1 MSLPPELNFLNAF
14 FVPPSITLKEAD
26 WLLSDFD
33 KNRWEY
39 SFGFKTPKIID
50 WNVTLN
56 DGSSLTDNKNK
67 DLLDGFKYFIT
78 ASTNSQS
85 QSVTNA
91 TGTRANE
98 LGRALHIVDFIL
110 LNAQAFQLAEHGLA
124 GLGRD
129 TLKLILSEIASSKDS
144 AESVYGWSK
153 RASLYCLNLVLKTN
167 QSDIKQALK
176 KWPELATITP
186 EQIDNNTLDIPL
198 EVIPQVRAAL
208 YLNDIYRY
216 ARGKGYVANSVT
228 ISKEIYRDTLKG
240 RFEDKPVI
248 EMLAVK
254 DDEAFVR
261 EFLPI
266 MVTTATR
273 ERMGEA
279 NFQEYKKT
287 LYSLGNLHEVGLP
300 APAAADLVSAKNF
313 MLETD
318 IAGRFRTLP
327 SRVVFSAVRNAIEM
341 HIKHGKM
348 IVNGWCR
355 ISLHCKLKGISSSE
369 LTDRELHRI
378 VGDDLRNLGV
388 KGLGLSRRGVG
399 TIYAD
404 RTKAPINEY
413 FSDLR
418 ANKGLL
424 ELVKVYVGAA
434 QIVVGALMA
443 RRVGELKELHASK
456 CLDTTEQWLIFENR
470 KSTYKLFGTRQIEAR
485 PIEPIAVQMI
495 KNLIRLQKILKR
507 LGYSNELKEVFCSP
521 SIQGGLSLSNVT
533 SHTYN
538 QNLDYFCDYFE
549 TEKNEEGKRYYI
561 RQHQLRRF
569 FAMLFF
575 YSSSFGGMETLQ
587 WMLGHTDVKHVWQY
601 ITESLDGATLKGA
614 KTQYVAES
622 LINGNIQSFE
632 DLAALMKFRYGT
644 EDFTVVDA
652 DELEDHLAALLDEG
666 AITIEPEFFE
676 DDEGQKFKVIAKVI
690 GAAA

>member
-1 MSLPPELNFLNAF
+1 MLLPPELNFLNPF
-14 FVPPSITLKEAD
+14 FVPPSIALKEVD

-33 KNRWEY
+33 DIIWKY
-39 SFGFKTPKIID
+39 SFGFKTPKTID

-56 DGSSLTDNKNK
+56 DGSSLIDNKNK

-78 ASTNSQS
+78 ASTNNQS
-85 QSVTNA
+85 QSITNA

-98 LGRALHIVDFIL
+98 LGRALHVVDFIL
-110 LNAQAFQLAEHGLA
+110 LNAQTFQLAEHGLA

-129 TLKLILSEIASSKDS
+129 SLKLILSEIASNKDS

-153 RASLYCLNLVLKTN
+153 RVSLYCLKLALKTDP
-167 QSDIKQALK
+167 SDIKLALK
-176 KWPELATITP
+176 KWPELAQITP
-186 EQIDNNTLDIPL
+186 EQIDSSTLDIPL
-198 EVIPQVRAAL
+198 EVIPKVRAAL
-208 YLNDIYRY
+208 YLNDIYRH

-240 RFEDKPVI
+240 RFEDKPVV
-248 EMLAVK
+248 EMLVVK
-254 DDEAFVR
+254 DHESFVR

-273 ERMGEA
+273 ERMGES

-287 LYSLGNLHEVGLP
+287 LYGLGNLHEVGLP
-300 APAAADLVSAKNF
+300 APAAADLVSAKSF
-313 MLETD
+313 RLETD

-327 SRVVFSAVRNAIEM
+327 SRIVFSAVRNAIEM

-348 IVNGWCR
+348 IVDGWCR
-355 ISLHCKLKGISSSE
+355 IALHCKLKGISSSE
-369 LTDRELHRI
+369 LTDRELHRV
-378 VGDDLRNLGV
+378 VGDDLRKLGV
-388 KGLGLSRRGVG
+388 IGLGLSRRGAG

-404 RTKAPINEY
+404 RTKGPITEY
-413 FSDLR
+413 FKDLR

-443 RRVGELKELHASK
+443 RRVGELKELHAAK

-470 KSTYKLFGTRQIEAR
+470 KSTYRLFGTRQIEAR

-495 KNLIRLQKILKR
+495 KNLVRLQKILKR

-521 SIQGGLSLSNVT
+521 SIHGGLSLANVT

-538 QNLDYFCDYFE
+538 QNLDFFCDYFE
-549 TEKNEEGKRYYI
+549 TETNEEGKRYYI

-575 YSSSFGGMETLQ
+575 YSSSFGGLETLQ

-622 LINGNIQSFE
+622 LINGDIQSFE
-632 DLAALMKFRYGT
+632 NLAALMKFRYGT
-644 EDFTVVDA
+644 EDFSIVDA
-652 DELEDHLAALLDEG
+652 DELEDHLSELLDEG
-666 AITIEPEFFE
+666 TITIEPEFFE
-676 DDEGQKFKVIAKVI
+676 DDDGQKFKVIAKVI
-690 GAAA
+690 GATA